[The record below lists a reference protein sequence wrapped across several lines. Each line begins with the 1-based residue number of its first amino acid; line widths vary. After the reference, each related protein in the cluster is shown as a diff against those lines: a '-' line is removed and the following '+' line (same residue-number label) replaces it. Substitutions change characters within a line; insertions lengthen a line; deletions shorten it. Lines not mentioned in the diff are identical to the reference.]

1 MDEGYPVF
9 VQSDDRRV
17 DVYRSLRDRADG
29 CPALK
34 ACLDAM
40 GEQKKAKGKKNG
52 EALLS
57 KDDYARIACEQ
68 WLDVRAFGQ
77 VFAFKADKKS
87 DKKADTDDAA
97 SVSESDAVSVG
108 IRGPVSIQSAF
119 SRDIVPITNL
129 QITKS
134 VNLKTDSV
142 DPGKRGSDTIGSKYR
157 VDFGVYV
164 TYGSINV
171 QAAQK
176 TGFSD
181 DDALAL
187 KEALRTL
194 FRNDAAA
201 ARPDGSMEV
210 VKLIWWEHNCAC
222 GQYSAAKVHRSLDV
236 STTPEIS
243 ISVDKSTIPG
253 LKYSIIDGE

>member
-1 MDEGYPVF
+1 MCAHSVRY
-9 VQSDDRRV
+9 SH
-17 DVYRSLRDRADG
+17 
-29 CPALK
+29 
-34 ACLDAM
+34 
-40 GEQKKAKGKKNG
+40 
-52 EALLS
+52 S
-57 KDDYARIACEQ
+57 KRI
-68 WLDVRAFGQ
+68 
-77 VFAFKADKKS
+77 KKS

-97 SVSESDAVSVG
+97 SVSDNVSESDAVSVG